1 MDNQERKLSSEE
13 LEQLLEEVQ
22 NEPEVKVLADDVK
35 PKKKKTNVRF
45 DMIIAGIVAL
55 VLVVCMVFIIVH
67 LVGKS
72 STPSSSTKTE
82 NPLEDEK
89 YPEISDVVKHYL
101 EAFLIKDA
109 QKRREELAHYVD
121 NMGDINES
129 NIKYND
135 YITSYRDI
143 ECYTKDGPYKNTY
156 VVYAYYQIRLKNIS
170 TTVPGITKLYVI
182 RDNNSGDVYIH
193 NGVTGEI
200 SDYLAKIDKDKD
212 VINLMKDV
220 DKEFQEACESDKYLK
235 AFFDKLA
242 AKKATTAAATQA
254 ASAASQ
260 GATKAA
266 SQGATKAASQGA
278 TKAASQAATAA
289 ATKPAATKKK

>member
-35 PKKKKTNVRF
+35 PKKRKTNVRF

-55 VLVVCMVFIIVH
+55 VLVVCMVFIVVH
-67 LVGKS
+67 LVGKTKTATS
-72 STPSSSTKTE
+72 NTKTE

-129 NIKYND
+129 NIKFND

-182 RDNNSGDVYIH
+182 RDNNSGNVYIH

-220 DKEFQEACESDKYLK
+220 DKEFQEACDSDKYLK

-242 AKKATTAAATQA
+242 AKKATTQAPTKGASQSATQ
-254 ASAASQ
+254 
-260 GATKAA
+260 
-266 SQGATKAASQGA
+266 
-278 TKAASQAATAA
+278 AASQAATKAATQA
-289 ATKPAATKKK
+289 ATKAATQAATKKK